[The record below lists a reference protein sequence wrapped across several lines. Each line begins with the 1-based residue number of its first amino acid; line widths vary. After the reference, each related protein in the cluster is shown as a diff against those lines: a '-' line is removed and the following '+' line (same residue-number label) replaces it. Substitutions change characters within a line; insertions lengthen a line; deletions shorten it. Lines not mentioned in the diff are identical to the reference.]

1 MRNKWRDLT
10 AALMLWIS
18 GQELAKPKRQNNKL
32 SRAIY
37 GPVSKKLQRA
47 VDYLD

>member
-1 MRNKWRDLT
+1 MDLT

-32 SRAIY
+32 SWAMDQFLR
-37 GPVSKKLQRA
+37 SFREK
-47 VDYLD
+47 